1 MGAIQLL
8 FYVKSLLFCV
18 EKVFFPGG
26 KYLFAGKW
34 SGYESESNRGERY
47 ATYLVS
53 RKVPIS

>member
-1 MGAIQLL
+1 ML